1 MDETKQSD
9 LTVSSFCIQNI
20 FFACKAFSIIF
31 GFFVEKIERNKQL
44 RGSTC
49 AELVVIDMQMFCF
62 SVEKFIISYLMMH
75 ESRD

>member
-31 GFFVEKIERNKQL
+31 DFSLKKSKGINNYAVP
-44 RGSTC
+44 
-49 AELVVIDMQMFCF
+49 LVLNIDMQMFCF
-62 SVEKFIISYLMMH
+62 SVEQFIISYLMMH